1 VAHDARTGGIPA
13 PGTTTVVIMGVTG
26 TGKTTVM
33 RALAKRLQWPS
44 AEGDEFHSAANIE
57 KMRGGHPLTDEDR
70 WPWLEAIGAWIGERE
85 RAGESA
91 LVACSALRRAYRDL
105 LRRGHASVWFV
116 HLIAPKEV
124 LEDRMEHRPAH
135 YMPVSLLASQ
145 LETLEPLGADEPGIV
160 VSTRSPV
167 EELVE
172 EIIRRLPPVVRG
184 SVDSHAP

>member
-1 VAHDARTGGIPA
+1 M
-13 PGTTTVVIMGVTG
+13 VIMGVTG

-57 KMRGGHPLTDEDR
+57 KMRNGHPLTDEDR
-70 WPWLEAIGAWIGERE
+70 WPWLAAIAAWIGERE

-105 LRRGHASVWFV
+105 LRRDHPSVWFV
-116 HLIAPKEV
+116 HLIAARDV
-124 LEDRMEHRPAH
+124 LEDRMGQRPGH

-160 VSTRSPV
+160 VSTGSPV
-167 EELVE
+167 DELVA
-172 EIIRRLPPVVRG
+172 EIIRRLPPIMRG
-184 SVDSHAP
+184 GVDSHAP